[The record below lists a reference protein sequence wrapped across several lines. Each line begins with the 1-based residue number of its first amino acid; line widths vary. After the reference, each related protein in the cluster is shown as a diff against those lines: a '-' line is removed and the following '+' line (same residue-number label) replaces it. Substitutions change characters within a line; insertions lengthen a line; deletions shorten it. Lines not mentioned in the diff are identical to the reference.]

1 MPWSSR
7 IAVGT
12 GKNPTFII
20 LETHR
25 LVMPGDLNHYGSLF
39 GGRMLAWV
47 DEAAWIAASAEF
59 PHCQL
64 VTIAMDKVE
73 FRQGVGDGTI
83 LKINC
88 SLAKKG
94 TTSLTY
100 RVVVTDAKNS
110 AEVPVF
116 QTHVTFV
123 SVNDNGEKR
132 AI

>member
-1 MPWSSR
+1 
-7 IAVGT
+7 
-12 GKNPTFII
+12 
-20 LETHR
+20 
-25 LVMPGDLNHYGSLF
+25 MPGDLNHYGSLF

-88 SLAKKG
+88 LLAKKG
-94 TTSLTY
+94 MTSLTY
-100 RVVVTDAKNS
+100 QVVVTDAKS
-110 AEVPVF
+110 AAEVPVF
-116 QTHVTFV
+116 QTNVTFV
-123 SVNDNGEKR
+123 SVNDIGEKR